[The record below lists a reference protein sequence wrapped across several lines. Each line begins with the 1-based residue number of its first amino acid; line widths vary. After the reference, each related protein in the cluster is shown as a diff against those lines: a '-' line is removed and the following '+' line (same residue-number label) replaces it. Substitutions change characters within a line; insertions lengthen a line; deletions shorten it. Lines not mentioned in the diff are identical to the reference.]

1 MCPAFN
7 EYMSIVTQN
16 NFCLQLPLHSVILH
30 WNNENC
36 YLDTCWIVVCQHLIS
51 KMSTIF
57 VIFNLK
63 RRIVMFW
70 RPIHVSIQSH
80 MLEKVRHIFEVEN
93 KNKSIL
99 AQKAFYVDHNIYKC
113 RYIYIYIYIYKYIY
127 HVLNLQISCLY
138 IYPYNWQCFVT
149 QQQI

>member
-16 NFCLQLPLHSVILH
+16 INNFCLQLPSPSAILH
-30 WNNENC
+30 WNNENF

-63 RRIVMFW
+63 SRIVMFW

-80 MLEKVRHIFEVEN
+80 MLGKARHIFEVAN

-99 AQKAFYVDHNIYKC
+99 LQKAFYVDHNIYKC
-113 RYIYIYIYIYKYIY
+113 RYIYIYTIKLLVVVYIHKYIY
-127 HVLNLQISCLY
+127 RYHVFEPLNIMLIHFSL
-138 IYPYNWQCFVT
+138 
-149 QQQI
+149 

>member
-63 RRIVMFW
+63 SRIVMFW

-80 MLEKVRHIFEVEN
+80 MLEKVRHIFEVAN

-99 AQKAFYVDHNIYKC
+99 LQKAFYVDHNIYKC
-113 RYIYIYIYIYKYIY
+113 RYIYIYIYIMF
-127 HVLNLQISCLY
+127 LSLQISCLY
-138 IYPYNWQCFVT
+138 IYLYNWQCIDS